1 MKRRFW
7 FLFLLRE
14 WLRWVEMKVGFLISD
29 FHALE
34 TEVKMIMDLMGRK
47 TKILVRISSG
57 KDPHGIILLVVLLSD
72 IAASPKRETRV

>member
-1 MKRRFW
+1 M
-7 FLFLLRE
+7 LRE
-14 WLRWVEMKVGFLISD
+14 RWRWVEMKVGLLISD
-29 FHALE
+29 FHAFE
-34 TEVKMIMDLMGRK
+34 TEVQMIIDLMVRK

>member
-1 MKRRFW
+1 
-7 FLFLLRE
+7 
-14 WLRWVEMKVGFLISD
+14 MKVGFLISD
-29 FHALE
+29 FHAFE

-72 IAASPKRETRV
+72 IAAFPQRERQGFEEL